1 MESDTTD
8 GDSPVTEN
16 LKTLSWYP
24 SRSSHVKPGLNQ
36 GGPSPKAKYSLTTD
50 SLQVARA
57 KDGKNPGRG
66 GY

>member
-36 GGPSPKAKYSLTTD
+36 GGPSPKAKYSLTSD
-50 SLQVARA
+50 S
-57 KDGKNPGRG
+57 
-66 GY
+66 